1 MKETVVVHNR
11 WFGNK
16 GKSID
21 LHLSIYPSANMC
33 ADSEAG
39 SGGESEIGDRSSNF
53 GRCCFV
59 HFVLIHLEN
68 MNAPY

>member
-53 GRCCFV
+53 G
-59 HFVLIHLEN
+59 
-68 MNAPY
+68 